1 MKGLYELVEGRFL
14 SNQEKIYKG
23 EKIMSDLVTLITNN
37 GIGIVCVA
45 YLIYF
50 QSTTMK
56 SILAT
61 LESIDNRLLKI
72 ELKGGEKNEIKQRGI
87 EEENR

>member
-1 MKGLYELVEGRFL
+1 MNELI
-14 SNQEKIYKG
+14 Q
-23 EKIMSDLVTLITNN
+23 LISTN

-56 SILAT
+56 EMVTALNSISQRLA
-61 LESIDNRLLKI
+61 L
-72 ELKGGEKNEIKQRGI
+72 I
-87 EEENR
+87 EEKLGDKHE